1 LVTAIGIRFRDKIDI
16 YRIIE
21 MFVGFDKMVDLWIY
35 MSNMLPYIDKA
46 DSHPL
51 YLKYLQVCAKT
62 CNFKEME
69 RIIQHK

>member
-1 LVTAIGIRFRDKIDI
+1 
-16 YRIIE
+16 